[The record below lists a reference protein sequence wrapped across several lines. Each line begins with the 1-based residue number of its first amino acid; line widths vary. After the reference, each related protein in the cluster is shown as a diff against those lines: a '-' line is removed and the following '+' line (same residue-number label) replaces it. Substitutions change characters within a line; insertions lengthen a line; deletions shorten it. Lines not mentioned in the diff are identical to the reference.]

1 MRTAIKIMLLPIGL
15 WAACS
20 NKQQVRDFIPGTYV
34 NQAQSAY
41 SIASDTLLLIPD
53 EHAGNLYQ
61 VVRGTGFQRI
71 RDGKLQPKEYKVKT
85 FSGVWDEAKQI
96 LQITQDGSILVF
108 QPDAQ
113 TLTVGTAVYHK
124 LK

>member
-1 MRTAIKIMLLPIGL
+1 MRTAIKIMLLPISL

-20 NKQQVRDFIPGTYV
+20 NKQQVRDFVPGTYV
-34 NQAQSAY
+34 NQAQSQY

-71 RDGKLQPKEYKVKT
+71 KDGKLQPKEYKIKK
-85 FSGVWDEAKQI
+85 FSGVWDEAKQT
-96 LQITQDGSILVF
+96 LQLTQDGSILFF

-113 TLTVGTAVYHK
+113 TLTVGTAIYRK
-124 LK
+124 LH